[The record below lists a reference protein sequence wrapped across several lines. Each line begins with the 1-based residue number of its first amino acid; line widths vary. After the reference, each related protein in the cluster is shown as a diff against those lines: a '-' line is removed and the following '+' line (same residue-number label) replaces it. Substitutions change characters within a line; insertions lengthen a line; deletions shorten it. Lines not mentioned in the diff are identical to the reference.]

1 MLILIHKMI
10 SPPFTCF
17 VHRHFFK
24 GTSLI
29 CPLVHKQKPKSE
41 IAAKAVREMNPRM
54 NVTAHQNCLDSNS
67 EEVYDYN
74 FFMGLDGVAAAL
86 DNVESSEFLF
96 LQCCIPFPVTTA
108 SEPRRDFPCIT
119 GVYLDGRCVE
129 HKKPLLEGGT
139 LGSKGHTLV
148 VVPHLTES
156 YGRNV
161 SSSDKAIPLCT
172 LKNFPHRIEH
182 TLQVPLTKS

>member
-1 MLILIHKMI
+1 MTI
-10 SPPFTCF
+10 
-17 VHRHFFK
+17 V
-24 GTSLI
+24 
-29 CPLVHKQKPKSE
+29 
-41 IAAKAVREMNPRM
+41 
-54 NVTAHQNCLDSNS
+54 
-67 EEVYDYN
+67 
-74 FFMGLDGVAAAL
+74 
-86 DNVESSEFLF
+86 
-96 LQCCIPFPVTTA
+96 
-108 SEPRRDFPCIT
+108 SEPRCTFPFFT

-156 YGRNV
+156 YGNND

-182 TLQVPLTKS
+182 TLQVPLIKPGYTLGSILCQVHRGRQC